1 MISRPRGGCA
11 AGKGG
16 TNMQIIIVGCG
27 KVGKTLAER
36 LSAEGHNLVVVDLS
50 AQKVASVTDSLDV
63 MGIVGNGASVNVLM
77 DADIGNT
84 DLLIAVTASDELNLL
99 CCLIAKKASGG
110 CQTIARVRN
119 PLYNREIGFI
129 KEQLGI
135 SMVINPELAAATEI
149 ARLLRFPSAIKID
162 TFAKGRAELLKFKLR
177 PEFKL
182 DGYSV
187 MKLVSELRSDVLVCA
202 VERGD
207 EVFIPNGSFVLR
219 DGDGVSIMATPQEA
233 ASFFRKV
240 GLETHQVRNT
250 LIVGGGTI
258 SVYLARQLLEMGIDV
273 HIIELKP
280 ERCELLSRELPG
292 ATILN
297 GDGTDQ
303 QFLLDEGLANAES
316 FVAVTNLDEE
326 NLLLGL
332 FAKKHSKAKL
342 VAKVNRISFDDVID
356 SLDLGSVIYP
366 KYLTADYIA
375 QYVRATQN
383 SIGSNVE
390 TLYKILDN
398 RAEALEF
405 YVRAESEVTE
415 TPLSELDLKPNLLIC
430 CIHRQG
436 KVIFPRGQNRIRVG
450 DSVIIVTT
458 CKGFHDIRDIL
469 R

>member
-1 MISRPRGGCA
+1 M
-11 AGKGG
+11 
-16 TNMQIIIVGCG
+16 
-27 KVGKTLAER
+27 
-36 LSAEGHNLVVVDLS
+36 
-50 AQKVASVTDSLDV
+50 
-63 MGIVGNGASVNVLM
+63 
-77 DADIGNT
+77 
-84 DLLIAVTASDELNLL
+84 
-99 CCLIAKKASGG
+99 
-110 CQTIARVRN
+110 
-119 PLYNREIGFI
+119 
-129 KEQLGI
+129 
-135 SMVINPELAAATEI
+135 
-149 ARLLRFPSAIKID
+149 
-162 TFAKGRAELLKFKLR
+162 
-177 PEFKL
+177 
-182 DGYSV
+182 
-187 MKLVSELRSDVLVCA
+187 
-202 VERGD
+202 
-207 EVFIPNGSFVLR
+207 
-219 DGDGVSIMATPQEA
+219 
-233 ASFFRKV
+233 
-240 GLETHQVRNT
+240 
-250 LIVGGGTI
+250 
-258 SVYLARQLLEMGIDV
+258 
-273 HIIELKP
+273 
-280 ERCELLSRELPG
+280 
-292 ATILN
+292 
-297 GDGTDQ
+297 
-303 QFLLDEGLANAES
+303 
-316 FVAVTNLDEE
+316 AVTNLDEE